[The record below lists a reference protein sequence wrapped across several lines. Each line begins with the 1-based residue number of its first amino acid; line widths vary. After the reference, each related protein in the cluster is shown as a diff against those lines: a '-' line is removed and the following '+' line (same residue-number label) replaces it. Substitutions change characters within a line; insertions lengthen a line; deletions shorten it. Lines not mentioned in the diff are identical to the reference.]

1 MVGMSGDPYGA
12 IPDVTILIRDNIIE
26 WIGSA
31 NEVPDG
37 AVSSANEVV
46 DLEGGWVT
54 PGLID
59 CHTHLV
65 FGGDRAAEW
74 ERRLDGVSYEQ
85 IAREGGGILSSVRAT
100 REATIGELGM
110 AARARL
116 NRMIDHGVTTVE
128 IKSGYGLDF
137 QNEMRMLEVA
147 QGLSELGVTVSTTLL
162 AAHAL
167 PSEYENDRMSYVDLV
182 CEKMIP
188 FAAETGLADSV
199 DAFCEGIA
207 FSVDECERILTAGI
221 HHGLGARLHADQ
233 LSDFGGAALAGRMGA
248 RSADHLEYASEAGV
262 AAMGA
267 AGCAAVLLPGAFYFL
282 GEIQKP
288 PVDML
293 RRYGVPLVI
302 GSDSNPG
309 SSPMVQPL
317 VALNQACVLFGLTPA
332 EALTGMTRLA
342 ASVLGLE
349 DRGVLEAGRRADLAC
364 WDISSPGEL
373 AYWMGGTP
381 ARAVISGGTRIR

>member
-1 MVGMSGDPYGA
+1 MAGMSGDPYGA

-26 WIGSA
+26 WIGPA

-37 AVSSANEVV
+37 AVSSATEVV

-65 FGGDRAAEW
+65 FGGNRAAEW

-85 IAREGGGILSSVRAT
+85 IAREGGGILSSVHAT
-100 REATIGELGM
+100 REATIGELDM

-128 IKSGYGLDF
+128 VKSGYGLDF
-137 QNEMRMLEVA
+137 HNEMRMLEVA

-167 PSEYENDRMSYVDLV
+167 PLEYESDRMSYVDLV
-182 CEKMIP
+182 CEQMIP
-188 FAAETGLADSV
+188 FAAEADLADSV

-207 FSVDECERILTAGI
+207 FSVDECERILTAGVR
-221 HHGLGARLHADQ
+221 HGLAARLHADQ

-262 AAMGA
+262 AAMGE

-293 RRYGVPLVI
+293 RKYGVPLVI
-302 GSDSNPG
+302 GSDANPG

-332 EALTGMTRLA
+332 EALTGMTSLA
-342 ASVLGLE
+342 AAVLGLE

-364 WDISSPGEL
+364 WEISSPGEL